1 MFFFMVFVDGVF
13 GACGG
18 GGVSVVGFDFGGVVA
33 CAFAEE
39 YNFIGIVGVEDHF
52 ILLYSMELFLWLFWS
67 VDIFIVL
74 TVV

>member
-33 CAFAEE
+33 CALAEE
-39 YNFIGIVGVEDHF
+39 
-52 ILLYSMELFLWLFWS
+52 S
-67 VDIFIVL
+67 
-74 TVV
+74 